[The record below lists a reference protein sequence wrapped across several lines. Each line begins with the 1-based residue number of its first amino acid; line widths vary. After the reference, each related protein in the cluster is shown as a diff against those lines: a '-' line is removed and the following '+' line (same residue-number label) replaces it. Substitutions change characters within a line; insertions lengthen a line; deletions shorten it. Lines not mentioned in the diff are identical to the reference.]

1 MAGACVC
8 TWILADAVKSF
19 AGKQS
24 FADLRFGILADI
36 RFVYT
41 VSMAVG
47 AAGAGLY
54 LRERKLHRKT
64 RERLATRIT
73 TLEKGIDPARTSSL
87 LTSLGQTRQE
97 DE

>member
-1 MAGACVC
+1 M
-8 TWILADAVKSF
+8 LADALKAF

-24 FADLRFGILADI
+24 FADLRFGIFADI
-36 RFVYT
+36 RIVYT

-54 LRERKLHRKT
+54 LRERRLHRKT
-64 RERLATRIT
+64 RERLGTRIT
-73 TLEKGIDPARTSSL
+73 MLEKQIDPARTSSL
-87 LTSLGQTRQE
+87 LTSLGLTRQE